1 MSKHTSATTSTKQK
15 PPLPDELLDRGIG
28 LLEGPANR
36 LAERL
41 LSSTVVLAPLS
52 ITMTLT
58 MRAAAFV
65 KGALPSTST
74 RDERRPQ

>member
-1 MSKHTSATTSTKQK
+1 MSTTKEK

-58 MRAAAFV
+58 MRAAAMLR
-65 KGALPSTST
+65 GAMPHQSTHET
-74 RDERRPQ
+74 RRPQ

>member
-1 MSKHTSATTSTKQK
+1 MSTAKQQ

-36 LAERL
+36 VAERL
-41 LSSTVVLAPLS
+41 LSSSIVLAPLS

-58 MRAAAFV
+58 MRMAAKL
-65 KGALPSTST
+65 KGALSHSTASNA
-74 RDERRPQ
+74 RRPQ

>member
-1 MSKHTSATTSTKQK
+1 MSDAKPK

-41 LSSTVVLAPLS
+41 LSSTFVLAPLS

-58 MRAAAFV
+58 MRAAAMLR
-65 KGALPSTST
+65 GALHRRADAA

>member
-1 MSKHTSATTSTKQK
+1 MSDAKPK

-41 LSSTVVLAPLS
+41 LSSTIVLAPLS
-52 ITMTLT
+52 VTMSLA
-58 MRAAAFV
+58 MRVAALLR
-65 KGALPSTST
+65 GASRRTEQHT
-74 RDERRPQ
+74 DERRQK

>member
-1 MSKHTSATTSTKQK
+1 MNDAKPK

-41 LSSTVVLAPLS
+41 LSSTIVLAPLS
-52 ITMTLT
+52 LSMTLG
-58 MRAAAFV
+58 MRVAA
-65 KGALPSTST
+65 KLRGAKHQHADARSG
-74 RDERRPQ
+74 ERRPQ